1 MPDLRAAPRTDPN
14 ALLLE
19 ELIRDEGVVP
29 HAYQDSEGFWTIGV
43 GRLIDKRR
51 GGKLSDDEIEYLLI
65 NDVTRVVAEL
75 DRRLPWWRELDPV
88 RRRVIVNMAFNLGV
102 TGLLG
107 FRNTLAHV
115 RAGRWEAAS
124 RGMLA
129 SKWARQVKGR
139 AVRLA
144 KMMREGQA

>member
-1 MPDLRAAPRTDPN
+1 MSDAN
-14 ALLLE
+14 ELLLA

-29 HAYQDSEGFWTIGV
+29 NAYQDSLGYWTIGV

-51 GGKLSDDEIEYLLI
+51 GGRLSPDEIEHLLI
-65 NDVTRVVAEL
+65 NDVTRTVAEL
-75 DRRLPWWRELDPV
+75 DRRAPWWRELDPV
-88 RRRVIVNMAFNLGV
+88 RRRVIINMAFNLGV

-107 FRNTLAHV
+107 FRNTLAKV
-115 RAGRWEAAS
+115 RAGDWEGAS

-139 AVRLA
+139 ADRLA
-144 KMMREGQA
+144 RMMREG